1 MTLRTKTCCLLSSV
15 ALNLLCAS
23 ALVAQSGANASSTYD
38 HADHDAANYDK
49 GIVEFRSG
57 NYGSAAEL
65 FARVESVSPGKTEAL
80 LYESKCLVHLDN
92 FTGAESVLRS
102 YLASHA
108 NSSDALY
115 MLGFVLN
122 RQNHPAESLNVY
134 TQAAAISPPTG
145 DDLKIVGLDYVLLDD
160 YVDAIHWLE
169 KAVERDAKN
178 ADAWYYLGRT
188 YYTKGRRDDARK
200 AFMAVLNL
208 DPHNVKAENNLGL
221 ILETDG
227 RQDAA
232 IEAYKNAIAWQEHNP
247 HPSEQPYV
255 NLGNLLMEQGQTKEA
270 IEALEKAV
278 ALAPDNA
285 YCRLTL
291 GVSYHKIGRL
301 EDAQEQLKRATQV
314 DPENPV
320 AHYQLGRVYKDMH
333 AKDRAQAELDHA
345 HAEVDRVQ
353 AEFDRAQGEFDRA
366 QAELDR
372 AQAEF
377 DRTAEIKSR
386 AAKNSS
392 STPNR

>member
-1 MTLRTKTCCLLSSV
+1 MTSRVKTCCLWCCVVLSI
-15 ALNLLCAS
+15 LCAS
-23 ALVAQSGANASSTYD
+23 PIVAQTDAGADIEKALAEFQAGDY
-38 HADHDAANYDK
+38 AA
-49 GIVEFRSG
+49 
-57 NYGSAAEL
+57 AAAM
-65 FARVESVSPGKTEAL
+65 FAHVESATPGKTQAL
-80 LYESKCLVHLDN
+80 LYEAKCLVHMQD
-92 FTGAESVLRS
+92 FAGAESALHV
-102 YLASHA
+102 YLASYA

-122 RQNHPAESLNVY
+122 RENHPAESLNVY
-134 TQAAAISPPTG
+134 TQAATLAPPTS

-160 YVDAIHWLE
+160 YIDAIHWLE

-178 ADAWYYLGRT
+178 ADALYYLGRA
-188 YYTKGRRDDARK
+188 YYTKGRRDEARE
-200 AFMAVLNL
+200 AFTTVLNL
-208 DPHNVKAENNLGL
+208 DPHNVKAENNIGL

-227 RQDAA
+227 KVDAA
-232 IEAYKNAIAWQEHNP
+232 LDAYRSAIAWQEGSP

-314 DPENPV
+314 DPENAV

-333 AKDRAQAELDHA
+333 AMDRAQAELDHA
-345 HAEVDRVQ
+345 QAEVDHVQ

-372 AQAEF
+372 AEAEF

-386 AAKNSS
+386 AARNSS
-392 STPNR
+392 APPNR